1 MLYYCISIEY
11 PMIRWTPLYFLLLF
25 ICLSKDA
32 RAQMN
37 VQGTITG
44 HIIQKG
50 TTTDVEGATIFL
62 KKPKDTL
69 FYRTAISNKTGVF
82 AFTGLDTGRYILE
95 ISHLVFKK
103 YISAPFA
110 IDQYHAAIQ
119 LAVISLE
126 VNDNHNLKEIVVQS
140 EQKPLVEQQL
150 DRQVV
155 NVSALIANAGAN
167 ALDILGNSP
176 GISVSDEGGISLRGR
191 AGVKIFVDDRPTH
204 ISGKDLTNYLKSFPA
219 GTIDKIEIMPNPPA
233 KYDASG
239 TAGIINIRT
248 KKIKT
253 KGFNSN
259 LTLSYGQGTYAR
271 TNNSLNFNYRNN
283 KINIYGNAG
292 YSVLNNYFDSYR
304 DRKYD
309 YPGGIDNYTLEQH
322 YYEASGKKS
331 TNYKIGIDFDIR
343 PQTSIGIAYSG
354 FYSPY
359 KERGSYE
366 NVFSQVPGTPDS
378 IMFVK
383 SNLTDNARNNAVS
396 LYLRNQFDNPD
407 QELNIALDYLD
418 FKDRTNQLSEND
430 TYLSNNTFDNRYV
443 LISNTP
449 FRAKIYSARADYD
462 SRIWG
467 DIKLSAGGQITYS
480 RRNSEGIYFN
490 KWEEEIV
497 PNENLNNRFE
507 YKENINAFYLSLR
520 RELNRFSIQAGLR
533 VENTYGRASR
543 YDFVAKRDSSFRL
556 NYTDLFPTL
565 FLSYKLDSIN
575 DQQLTFSAGR
585 RITRPTYQ
593 DLNPSIFFYDRYT
606 SITGNPVLQPEYS
619 SNVELSYSYG
629 DKLRL
634 GIMYNQTRDNI
645 TQVYQ
650 QVDKAFVGGTVNI
663 DNVRGI
669 GINANST
676 LPVTKWWTINLYGEL
691 MNTYYKGTFFTEGY
705 LDSDLTT
712 IRMTGSS
719 QFRLKKGWG
728 MEVSGF
734 YRSSMIL
741 GPAIL
746 QPVWQMHF
754 AAQKKILQDKGMI
767 SLTVRD
773 IFKSWNVKRT
783 IDITHARVS
792 FSNTFDTRLINL
804 TFTYKFGKMGG
815 NRVRKTGIQAEES
828 RIGGK

>member
-1 MLYYCISIEY
+1 M
-11 PMIRWTPLYFLLLF
+11 MRWTPLYFLLF
-25 ICLSKDA
+25 FTWLSKDA
-32 RAQMN
+32 HAQTN

-44 HIIQKG
+44 HIIQQG
-50 TTTDVEGATIFL
+50 TTANIEGATIFL
-62 KKPKDTL
+62 KKQKDTL
-69 FYRTAISNKTGVF
+69 FYRTTISDKTGNFSFV
-82 AFTGLDTGRYILE
+82 GLDSGEYGLE
-95 ISHLVFKK
+95 VSHLVFKK
-103 YISAPFA
+103 YSAPPIT
-110 IDQYHAAIQ
+110 IDQYHRIVE
-119 LAVISLE
+119 LPVIALE
-126 VNDNHNLKEIVVQS
+126 ISDNRNLKEVVVQS

-155 NVSALIANAGAN
+155 NVNTLIANAGAN

-176 GISVSDEGGISLRGR
+176 GISVSEEGGISLRGR
-191 AGVKIFVDDRPTH
+191 AGVKIFVDDRPAH
-204 ISGKDLTNYLKSFPA
+204 ISGKDLSNYLKSFPA

-259 LTLSYGQGTYAR
+259 LTLSYGQGSYAR

-283 KINIYGNAG
+283 KVNIYGNAS

-309 YPGGIDNYTLEQH
+309 YPGGIDNYTLAQH
-322 YYEASGKKS
+322 YYEASSKKS
-331 TNYKIGIDFDIR
+331 TNYKIGIDYDIR

-359 KERGSYE
+359 KERGSYK

-378 IMFVK
+378 TMYVK

-396 LYLRNQFDNPD
+396 LYLRNQFDNPE
-407 QELNIALDYLD
+407 QELNLSLDYLD
-418 FKDRTNQLSEND
+418 FKDKTNQLSEND

-449 FRAKIYSARADYD
+449 FTAKIYSARTDYD

-467 DIKLSAGGQITYS
+467 DIKMSAGAQITYS

-490 KWEEEIV
+490 KRGEEIV
-497 PNENLNNRFE
+497 PNESLNNRFE

-520 RELNRFSIQAGLR
+520 RELNRVSIQAGLR

-543 YDFVAKRDSSFRL
+543 YDFVNKRDSSFRL

-565 FLSYKLDSIN
+565 FVSYKLDSIH

-619 SNVELSYSYG
+619 SNVELAYSYG
-629 DKLRL
+629 DKIRL
-634 GIMYNQTRDNI
+634 GLVYNLTQDNI
-645 TQVYQ
+645 TQVYE
-650 QVDKAFVGGTVNI
+650 QVDKAFIGGTVNI
-663 DNVRGI
+663 DKVRGI
-669 GINANST
+669 GINANGT
-676 LPVTKWWTINLYGEL
+676 VPLYKWWTINLYGEL
-691 MNTYYKGTFFTEGY
+691 MNTYYKGAFFKDGY
-705 LDSDLTT
+705 LDRDLTT
-712 IRMTGSS
+712 VRMTGSS
-719 QFRLKKGWG
+719 QFRFNKGWG
-728 MEVSGF
+728 MELSGF

-746 QPVWQMHF
+746 QPVWQVHF
-754 AAQKKILQDKGMI
+754 ATQKKILGDNGMI

-783 IDITHARVS
+783 IEITHANVS
-792 FSNTFDTRLINL
+792 FSNTFDTRLVNL
-804 TFTYKFGKMGG
+804 TFTYKFGKMGSS
-815 NRVRKTGIQAEES
+815 RVRKTGIQSEES